1 MSEIIN
7 VAADEAPKMK
17 IEERIHNLITVEQLP
32 IITEQ
37 LKAFKTEIDA
47 RVQHIL
53 SLEVTE
59 DNLKVVKSELA
70 EIRKFQTE
78 LENRRKEVKNQV
90 LNPYTEFEQIY
101 NEIAKK
107 PLAEAVNKVSSQVKS
122 GEQKLKD
129 EKEEK
134 VKVYFKEY
142 AENLGIDFV
151 KYEDVKCNVTLSV
164 TLKKLKEQVKSYLD
178 KTMDDLKLIALQEHK
193 AEILFEYK
201 RSLNVSQAIT
211 TVSERFKAIEAEKQ
225 RELQEQAER
234 QKAEENEA
242 VNEAAFEPFA
252 SNVPQEIEAPAE
264 ELQQND
270 LPLTQSEQEKVYPL
284 KFTVYGTKEQ
294 LTEFAAH
301 IKSYLEERGMK
312 YGK

>member
-7 VAADEAPKMK
+7 TLGEETPKMK

-59 DNLKVVKSELA
+59 DNLKIVKSELA
-70 EIRKFQTE
+70 EIRKFQSE
-78 LENRRKEVKNQV
+78 LETRRKEVKNQV
-90 LNPYTEFEQIY
+90 LAPYTEFEQIY

-107 PLAEAVNKVSSQVKS
+107 PLAEAVNTISDQVKS
-122 GEQKLKD
+122 REDKLKD
-129 EKEEK
+129 EKEQEIIA
-134 VKVYFKEY
+134 YFNEY
-142 AENLGIDFV
+142 AESLGIDFV
-151 KYEDVKCNVTLSV
+151 PFRAVGCNVTLSV
-164 TLKKLKEQVKSYLD
+164 SKKKLKEQVKAYLD
-178 KTMDDLKLIALQEHK
+178 KTMDDLKLIATQEHK
-193 AEILFEYK
+193 SEILVEYK

-211 TVSERFKAIEAEKQ
+211 TVSERFKAIEEEKQ

-242 VNEAAFEPFA
+242 ANEAAFEPFT
-252 SNVPQEIEAPAE
+252 SNVPQEIETPAE
-264 ELQQND
+264 ELLQND
-270 LPLTQSEQEKVYPL
+270 LPLPQSEQEKVYPL

-294 LTEFAAH
+294 LTEFATH

>member
-7 VAADEAPKMK
+7 VVADEAPKMK

-178 KTMDDLKLIALQEHK
+178 KTMDDLKLIATQEHK
-193 AEILFEYK
+193 SEILVEYK

-211 TVSERFKAIEAEKQ
+211 TVSERFKAIEEEKQ
-225 RELQEQAER
+225 HELQEQAER

-242 VNEAAFEPFA
+242 ANEAAFEPFT
-252 SNVPQEIEAPAE
+252 SNVPQEIETPAE

-270 LPLTQSEQEKVYPL
+270 LPLPQSEQEKIHSL
-284 KFTVYGTKEQ
+284 KFTVYGT
-294 LTEFAAH
+294 TEELRETARDVVKIF
-301 IKSYLEERGMK
+301 KERGLK
-312 YGK
+312 YE

>member
-7 VAADEAPKMK
+7 VAADEAPKIK

-47 RVQHIL
+47 RVQNIL

-70 EIRKFQTE
+70 EIRKFQSG
-78 LENRRKEVKNQV
+78 LETRRKEVKNQV

-107 PLAEAVNKVSSQVKS
+107 PLAEAVNTISDQVKS
-122 GEQKLKD
+122 REHKLKD
-129 EKEEK
+129 EKEQEIIA
-134 VKVYFKEY
+134 YFNEY
-142 AENLGIDFV
+142 AESLGIDFV
-151 KYEDVKCNVTLSV
+151 PFRAVGCNVTLSV
-164 TLKKLKEQVKSYLD
+164 SKKKLKEQVKTYLD

-193 AEILFEYK
+193 AEILVEYK

-211 TVSERFKAIEAEKQ
+211 TVSERFKAIEEEKQ

-242 VNEAAFEPFA
+242 ANEAAFEPFT

-270 LPLTQSEQEKVYPL
+270 LPLPQSEQKKVHSL
-284 KFTVYGTKEQ
+284 QFTVYGT
-294 LTEFAAH
+294 TEELRETARDVVKIF
-301 IKSYLEERGMK
+301 KERGLK
-312 YGK
+312 YE